1 MKRSLLF
8 FVVVFFVSFIYGQE
22 ELKKESIDYYF
33 TYEDYVNNTPN
44 LPEKAYITIEQEN
57 PNSIIYGG
65 IFSESTNKKIKKG
78 YTIWAIKYKGE
89 LYHNMLLTQYEI
101 AQRRAFGKFSIMG
114 KRFNVIILNTKE
126 DKKAFSQFRLNPY
139 GGGLVASALYK
150 EHKNTWKDKNGNSYK
165 VIFLDTQNSIISST
179 EKKNVI
185 VRTLDTPTILE
196 LYKNDLTIIEKL
208 KNNEYYLEDFL
219 EFVNK
224 ENAN

>member
-44 LPEKAYITIEQEN
+44 LPEKAYITIKQEN

-89 LYHNMLLTQYEI
+89 LYHNMLLTNYEI
-101 AQRRAFGKFSIMG
+101 AKERAFGKFNIIG
-114 KRFNVIILNTKE
+114 KRFSVIILNTKD
-126 DKKAFSQFRLNPY
+126 DKKAIGHNSNPY
-139 GGGLVASALYK
+139 GGGLVAAALYK
-150 EHKNTWKDKNGNSYK
+150 KYESTWKDKDGKSYK
-165 VIFLDTQNSIISST
+165 VIFLDTQNPIISPT
-179 EKKNVI
+179 HNKNVI
-185 VRTLDTPTILE
+185 VRLLNTPAILD
-196 LYKNDLTIIEKL
+196 LYKNDPVIIEKL
-208 KNNEYYLEDFL
+208 KKKEYYLEDFL